1 LFYESKRLQTF
12 LFLEKNKLDD
22 KEEEKIDLTRLFD
35 PHIHMY
41 SRTTDDYDAMS
52 KAGIEVIVQ
61 PSFWLGGPRTSVG
74 TFEDYWEHMIS
85 FETKRAREFGIEQFV
100 CISVNPK
107 EATERPLALDAL
119 KAMDK
124 YLDRER
130 VVAIGEIGYNIINEF
145 EEEVFIKQMDLAA
158 QKNML
163 MTIHL
168 PHNNKPEGMRKIE
181 RILRSDTGG
190 KYNREKILVDH
201 NVEETIE
208 KTLELGMWAGLS
220 VYPVTKLSPDRA
232 IRIIKD
238 YGTEHIM
245 IHSAADWGISDPLSV
260 PLVAREMRKQGVF
273 STGDIEKVTFYN
285 AYDFFKQSHRF
296 TWKP

>member
-1 LFYESKRLQTF
+1 M
-12 LFLEKNKLDD
+12 EKNKLDD

-181 RILRSDTGG
+181 HILRSDTGG
-190 KYNREKILVDH
+190 RYNREKILVDH

>member
-1 LFYESKRLQTF
+1 M
-12 LFLEKNKLDD
+12 EKNKLDD

-181 RILRSDTGG
+181 HILRSDTGD

-296 TWKP
+296 AWKP